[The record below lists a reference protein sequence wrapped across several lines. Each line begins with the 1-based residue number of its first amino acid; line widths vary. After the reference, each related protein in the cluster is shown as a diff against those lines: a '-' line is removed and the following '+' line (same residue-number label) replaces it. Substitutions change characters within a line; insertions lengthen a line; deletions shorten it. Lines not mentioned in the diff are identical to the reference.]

1 MKPSRVVVRRGK
13 RNIIGMD
20 GVAHEQDFDMYGDPK
35 IEDTDDEKEYTPKRT
50 RTTLPK
56 KGLPFKRRSHDVG
69 LNYTTSGKKGNK
81 KMAVKRMRNSYNYTI
96 IIYVIYID
104 HS

>member
-1 MKPSRVVVRRGK
+1 
-13 RNIIGMD
+13 MD

-35 IEDTDDEKEYTPKRT
+35 IEDTDDEEEYTPRRT

-69 LNYTTSGKKGNK
+69 LNYTTSGRKGKK
-81 KMAVKRMRNSYNYTI
+81 KMAVKRMWNPS
-96 IIYVIYID
+96 
-104 HS
+104 